1 MASSQPTYNARR
13 TWLGMAMLVAIYLIV
28 VYIIP
33 RPEAVKPE
41 GWRLAGIFFA
51 TVVGLITEPLP
62 GGALVLLG
70 VTLSALVGGLTI
82 EQALMGYADK
92 SVWLVMAAIFISRAL
107 VNTGLGRRI
116 ALFFVRLFGRTSL
129 GVTYALS
136 LSDMVLAGMIPSNS
150 ARSGGIILPIAR
162 SIAELYGSKPGVSPE
177 VLGSF
182 MMTAV
187 YQSIC
192 VTAAMFYTGQASNPL
207 AARMAASFGYQV
219 TWASWLQATIVPG
232 LVSLFVIPLVVMK
245 LNRPQILRTP
255 EASAFAARELTG
267 MGPLKHGEKIL
278 SVVFVGVCGLWAT
291 SSFTKIDITVTAL
304 LGALVLLVTGVL
316 NWDDVKNER
325 TGWEI
330 FVWYGGLIR
339 LSEALN
345 TYGVTKAFAQGV
357 GHMLSGFG
365 WMGLFLIALVIYFY
379 AHYFFAS
386 ITAHLLSMF
395 PPFLAVLLAKGAPI
409 GMMVFAFACFA
420 NFSAGLTNYGTTPTP
435 LFFSQGYVSL
445 RKWWMIGFVVS
456 VFNIAIWMT
465 VGFGWWKLI
474 HIW

>member
-1 MASSQPTYNARR
+1 MASEGFTFHRKRAW
-13 TWLGMAMLVAIYLIV
+13 TGMALLVAIYLIV
-28 VYIIP
+28 VYVIP
-33 RPEAVKPE
+33 RPASVKPE

-51 TVVGLITEPLP
+51 TVAGLITEPIP

-70 VTLSALVGGLTI
+70 VTASALIGGLTI

-107 VNTGLGRRI
+107 VSTGLGRRI
-116 ALFFVRLFGRTSL
+116 ALFFVRLFGKSSL

-162 SIAELYGSKPGVSPE
+162 SISELYGSKPGETSG
-177 VLGSF
+177 VLGSY

-187 YQSIC
+187 YQSVC

-207 AARMAASFGYQV
+207 AARMAASFGYTV

-232 LVSLFVIPLVVMK
+232 LVSLFVIPLVVMQI
-245 LNRPQILRTP
+245 NRPQVLRTP
-255 EASAFAARELTG
+255 EASAFASRELQS
-267 MGPLKHGEKIL
+267 MGPLKYGEKIL
-278 SVVFVGVCGLWAT
+278 SFVFVGVCGLWAT
-291 SSFTKIDITVTAL
+291 SSYTKVDITVTAL
-304 LGALVLLVTGVL
+304 LGALVLLLTGVL
-316 NWDDVKNER
+316 SWDDVKNER
-325 TGWEI
+325 TGWDI

-345 TYGVTKAFAQGV
+345 SYGVTKAFAEGV
-357 GHMLSGFG
+357 GHMLSGLS
-365 WMGLFLIALVIYFY
+365 WMGIFLIALVIYFY

-395 PPFLAVLLAKGAPI
+395 PPFLAVLLSKGAPI

-435 LFFSQGYVSL
+435 LFFSQNYVSL
-445 RKWWMIGFVVS
+445 KKWWTVGFVISIV
-456 VFNIAIWMT
+456 NMAIWMT
-465 VGFGWWKLI
+465 IGFGWWKLI